1 MTSIMAF
8 DIQIKAFK
16 KFKVL
21 THYTISLNWIIIYC
35 IIDQNTYDIYSI
47 SINNIATRK
56 LLLQFKSYSTLNLYL
71 SDTEIWAKKHEK
83 QLSLMTF
90 RQQLCACNFYFILF
104 TRDMAFNYPEIVYHW
119 INYGLIC

>member
-1 MTSIMAF
+1 MAF

-21 THYTISLNWIIIYC
+21 THYTISSNWIIIYC

-71 SDTEIWAKKHEK
+71 SDTEIWAMKHEK

>member
-1 MTSIMAF
+1 MAF

-21 THYTISLNWIIIYC
+21 THYTISSNWIIIYC

>member
-21 THYTISLNWIIIYC
+21 THYTISSNWIIIYC

>member
-21 THYTISLNWIIIYC
+21 THYTISSNWIIIYY

-119 INYGLIC
+119 INYGLI